1 VPIGPIA
8 LLDYVGLD
16 VCQAIGEWI
25 GAPVP
30 RRLRKLVDSG
40 SLGRESGAG
49 SYRYD

>member
-1 VPIGPIA
+1 VPVGPIA

-16 VCQAIGEWI
+16 VCRAIGGWI

-30 RRLRKLVDSG
+30 RRPRELVDSG
-40 SLGRESGAG
+40 SLGRKSA